1 VTVAAPARKRRAR
14 GASPAPPPARAMGK
28 YEHLYLEREIRDLA
42 LAYPNVAPPSDPRET
57 RHPRGLWFDVMA
69 GRRVVEFVERYCRH
83 SKGEWAGTKIVL
95 ERWQKQL
102 LVTLFGWKRAD
113 GTRRYRIAYI
123 EIARKNAKSTLA
135 AAIGLYL
142 TLGDQEPGA
151 EVYASATKKDQA
163 KIVHGAAEAM
173 VKQSPE
179 LKQYLRTF
187 RHNISCEKLGSKFEP
202 LGADSDTLDGLNP
215 SGNIVDETHAHKDR
229 GLWDVLQTAQGAR
242 RQPMTLAI
250 TTAGVYDPTSIGWE
264 LHDAAVKVLEGVVDD
279 DRLFAY
285 IAAIDEDDDWRDP
298 AVWGKANPNL
308 DVSVKRDYLTE
319 QAAQAE
325 HQPSF
330 ENTFVRL
337 HCNRWTNQVTRWI
350 PLERWNACTD
360 APRPLTGRV
369 VFGGLDLST
378 KLDITACTLV
388 AKDED
393 GTWDLHFRFYV
404 PADLVAERETRHEMP
419 SYAAWVRDGYLIAM
433 PGNTIDYDFIRA
445 DLLQV
450 ARETKLTQIGYDPW
464 NAEQLAVQLLN
475 ALNPTRTETGFQMVP
490 MRQGM
495 ATLSEP
501 CKEFERL
508 IVARKLRHGGHPVM
522 RWMVANVSTRYDA
535 NGNIAP
541 DKEHSTGKI
550 DGVVSTVLALGR
562 GVLVTPKPSVYETRG
577 LLEVD
582 LGL

>member
-1 VTVAAPARKRRAR
+1 MTVAAPVRKRRKATT
-14 GASPAPPPARAMGK
+14 PPPADRPMGK
-28 YEHLYLEREIRDLA
+28 YERLYLARHARDLE
-42 LAYPNVAPPSDPRET
+42 LAYGSHPPKDPAQT
-57 RHPRGLWFDVMA
+57 RHPRGLWFDASA
-69 GRRVVEFVERYCRH
+69 GQRVVDFVERYCRH
-83 SKGEWAGTKIVL
+83 SKGEWAGTKIRL
-95 ERWQKQL
+95 EPWQRQL
-102 LVTLFGWKRAD
+102 LMILFGWKRPD
-113 GTRRYRIAYI
+113 GTRRFRIAYV
-123 EIARKNAKSTLA
+123 EIARKNAKSTIA

-229 GLWDVLQTAQGAR
+229 GLWDVLQTAQGSR
-242 RQPMTLAI
+242 RQPLTLAI
-250 TTAGVYDPTSIGWE
+250 TTAGVYDQTSIGWE
-264 LHDAAVKVLEGVVDD
+264 LHDAAVKVLEGVVED

-285 IAAIDEDDDWRDP
+285 IAAIDEEDDWRDP
-298 AVWGKANPNL
+298 AVWAKANPNL
-308 DVSVKRDYLTE
+308 DVSVKRDYLAE

-325 HQPSF
+325 RQPSF

-350 PLERWNACTD
+350 PLERWNACAAVP
-360 APRPLTGRV
+360 APLAGRP
-369 VFGGLDLST
+369 VFGGLDLSV

-388 AKDED
+388 AKGDD

-404 PADLVAERETRHEMP
+404 PEDLVAERETRHEMP
-419 SYAAWVRDGYLIAM
+419 SYAAWVRDGHLIAT
-433 PGNTIDYDFIRA
+433 PGNTIDYEFIRA

-450 ARETKLTQIGYDPW
+450 ARQTKLLQIGYDPW

-475 ALNPTRTETGFQMVP
+475 DLNPSRAENGFQMVP

-508 IVARKLRHGGHPVM
+508 IVARKVRHGGHPVM
-522 RWMVANVSTRYDA
+522 RWMVANVSTRTDA

-562 GVLVTPKPSVYETRG
+562 AVLVTPKSSVYETRG
-577 LLEVD
+577 LVEVD